1 MRTLAAGISRF
12 RDTPLA
18 LVPITAEGVLG
29 ALLIA
34 LGIFPASGAS
44 AIVGAAF
51 PLNVFFDL
59 KQALAQTSGWF
70 VWMAAMAVSVALR
83 SASLAATIA
92 AADADAGGFLPIWRR
107 TTRLALTASV
117 VLFPSAVLMFSGTA
131 SRYAPFLW
139 TAALLGLFP
148 ALWLVRRA
156 VSVATVVDAGDRS
169 TIPEASS
176 LLAYAYTVALFGAAM
191 SSFGEISRFVSAA
204 IVVFTAP
211 IHALVFLGWREH
223 ARRGAYGGGG
233 AVAVALTVTAIAILL
248 TGTVYDRYIRNF
260 PPVGRTAARGTLLL
274 LGGVDATPRT
284 GALADANVRRF
295 GYSRENA
302 RHLSYVGDGR
312 TMTKADTHGDLY
324 EVAEVV
330 AEQVADADEPVAL
343 LGHSQAG
350 LILDRMIDE
359 GLTLPSRSVILA
371 PPPPFPPS
379 LHIPPPDEQGPGKP
393 GGDLAR
399 AFAAALDSVGLETYE
414 VDTDAFPTNLEPLV
428 LIDSQIRRASVWA
441 LGDSVWLDRDWRRPG
456 EVNVVALTDHAGVVK
471 NGRAV
476 TTARRFFEGEP
487 IERDEASWRG
497 AFVSV
502 LRHAFAPWRPQS

>member
-29 ALLIA
+29 GLLIA
-34 LGIFPASGAS
+34 LGVLPASGAS
-44 AIVGAAF
+44 AIVGAVF

-59 KQALAQTSGWF
+59 KQGLAQTSGWV
-70 VWMAAMAVSVALR
+70 VWAGVVAVSVALR
-83 SASLAATIA
+83 SASLALTVT
-92 AADADAGGFLPIWRR
+92 AADEDAASFLRIWSR
-107 TTRLALTASV
+107 TARLAVTASV
-117 VLFPSAVLMFSGTA
+117 LLFPSAVLMFSGTA

-139 TAALLGLFP
+139 AAALLGLFP
-148 ALWLVRRA
+148 ALWLARRA
-156 VSVATVVDAGDRS
+156 VSVASVVDAGERS

-176 LLAYAYTVALFGAAM
+176 LLAYAYTTAFFGAAM
-191 SSFGEISRFVSAA
+191 SSFGEGGRLASAA
-204 IVVFTAP
+204 VVVFTAP

-223 ARRGAYGGGG
+223 ARRGAYAGGG
-233 AVAVALTVTAIAILL
+233 AVAVAATVIAIAILL

-260 PPVGRTAARGTLLL
+260 PPVGRTTALGTLLL
-274 LGGVDATPRT
+274 LGGVDATPQT
-284 GALADANVRRF
+284 GALADADVRRF
-295 GYSRENA
+295 GYSRKNA
-302 RHLSYVGDGR
+302 RHLSYVGGGR
-312 TMTKADTHGDLY
+312 SMTKADTHRDLY
-324 EVAEVV
+324 EVAEAVG
-330 AEQVADADEPVAL
+330 EQVADADGPVAL

-359 GLTLPSRSVILA
+359 GHALPERSVIFA

-379 LHIPPPDEQGPGKP
+379 LHVPPPDEQGPGKP

-399 AFAAALDSVGLETYE
+399 AFAAALDTVGLETYE

-428 LIDSQIRRASVWA
+428 LIDSQIRRVSVWA
-441 LGDSVWLDRDWRRPG
+441 LADSVWLDRDWRRPG
-456 EVNVVALTDHAGVVK
+456 EINVVALTDHVGVVK

-476 TTARRFFEGEP
+476 STARLFFEGEP
-487 IERDEASWRG
+487 IQGDEASWRG

-502 LRHAFAPWRPQS
+502 LRHAFAPWRPES